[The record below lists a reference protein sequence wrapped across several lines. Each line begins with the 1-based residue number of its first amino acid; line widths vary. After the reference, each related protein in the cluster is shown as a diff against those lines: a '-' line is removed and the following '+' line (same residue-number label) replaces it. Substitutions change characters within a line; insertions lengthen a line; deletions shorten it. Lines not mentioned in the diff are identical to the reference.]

1 VAPATVQGV
10 LARADRLPDAER
22 QLAAAHRDRKLHGGQ
37 GGAYMGR
44 HVVRTFV
51 AMPVQRVT
59 IGDEPGHEA
68 LEVAEYLRIGIFLDQ
83 QAGGSVTQEE
93 GDQSVGDVRV
103 RSGFG
108 DTCRDVVKSA
118 AVRVEQERLDDLSLH
133 LVIV

>member
-1 VAPATVQGV
+1 MRG
-10 LARADRLPDAER
+10 
-22 QLAAAHRDRKLHGGQ
+22 
-37 GGAYMGR
+37 
-44 HVVRTFV
+44 HVVGAFGGV
-51 AMPVQRVT
+51 AIIHAAGRQMGKECLQVPAH
-59 IGDEPGHEA
+59 I
-68 LEVAEYLRIGIFLDQ
+68 RIGIFLDQ

-118 AVRVEQERLDDLSLH
+118 AVRVEQERLDDLSLQ